1 MEPRPVVTVALDLAL
16 GRGFKALFSKEKILC
31 SYKNCM
37 KFMFQIVAF
46 CFFCRLR
53 ISLEVG
59 RAISSWIFLHETS
72 QIVGGR
78 VKLSLFLYLI
88 HK

>member
-1 MEPRPVVTVALDLAL
+1 MEHRPVVTAALAV
-16 GRGFKALFSKEKILC
+16 GRCFKALFSKEKILC

-37 KFMFQIVAF
+37 KFMFQIVAKCIF
-46 CFFCRLR
+46 CTLR

-72 QIVGGR
+72 QIVGGEGEGATPII
-78 VKLSLFLYLI
+78 SLP
-88 HK
+88 HT